1 MDLIEEIRKILQ
13 SIKANLTLLRASGII
28 LLLGIF
34 VGSIWLNGCQKKEIL
49 ELSNKVS
56 ALNAKN
62 DLLFEDIRIR
72 DSLILIREERIG
84 EIRDSLIIAE
94 RAGRVMKG
102 KYEALRRK
110 YEALADSLL
119 NVTAD
124 SSYSFLI
131 REAYPYTGPMKYP
144 FNEPQVRGIHMTFLQ
159 KSQLEGM
166 NMNLTGQIA
175 LYERQLALKDTLCNE
190 TSEVLAM
197 VKQTNQDL
205 KSVIG
210 NKDLV
215 IGEQEKQI
223 KREHRRRIF
232 WQITS
237 GIASALAI
245 GFAL

>member
-1 MDLIEEIRKILQ
+1 MDLIDKIREILQ
-13 SIKANLTLLRASGII
+13 SIKANLTLIRVGGLL

-34 VGSIWLNGCQKKEIL
+34 VASMLSLGSQRREIS
-49 ELSNKVS
+49 ELSKTIS
-56 ALNAKN
+56 ALNTKN
-62 DLLFEDIRIR
+62 DLMFEDIRIR
-72 DSLILIREERIG
+72 DSLILIREGKIG
-84 EIRDSLIIAE
+84 EIRDSLVIE
-94 RAGRVMKG
+94 QRAGRVMKD
-102 KYEALRRK
+102 KYEVLKRK

-131 REAYPYTGPMKYP
+131 REAYPFTGPMKYP
-144 FNEPQVRGIHMTFLQ
+144 FNEPQVRGIHLTFLQ

-166 NMNLTGQIA
+166 NVNLTGQIS
-175 LYERQLALKDTLCNE
+175 LYERQLALKDTLCSE
-190 TSEVLAM
+190 TSKVLAM

-205 KSVIG
+205 KTVIG

-215 IGEQEKQI
+215 IGEQERQI

-237 GIASALAI
+237 GVASALAI

>member
-1 MDLIEEIRKILQ
+1 MNLTEEIRKILQ
-13 SIKANLTLLRASGII
+13 SIKANLTLIRVSGII
-28 LLLGIF
+28 LLLGVF
-34 VGSIWLNGCQKKEIL
+34 VASIWFNGCQRKEIID
-49 ELSNKVS
+49 LSNKITV
-56 ALNAKN
+56 LNTKN

-72 DSLILIREERIG
+72 DSVILIREEKMS

-94 RAGRVMKG
+94 SDNWFMKG
-102 KYEALRRK
+102 EYKTLRRK

-131 REAYPYTGPMKYP
+131 REAYPYTGPRKYP

-175 LYERQLALKDTLCNE
+175 LYERHLALKDTLCNE

-197 VKQTNQDL
+197 VKQTNNDL

-215 IGEQEKQI
+215 IGAQEKQI
-223 KREHRRRIF
+223 KREHRIRIF

-237 GIASALAI
+237 GVASALAI